1 MLSGVVPC
9 FEPSRLVPKALEAIA
24 VSRSGYG
31 PPAFAH
37 SVTLVSHSRMSH
49 TADTARGLPA
59 AHLYL
64 LLVHGSSHT
73 AAAIAAA
80 MSTAKQP
87 SQQLH
92 RQAACSSGRRSQ
104 LL

>member
-37 SVTLVSHSRMSH
+37 SVTLVSQDELVLADATMVPLLEKIVPNVPSIRAVVLLTDKWVHRMPGVL
-49 TADTARGLPA
+49 AYGLLWP
-59 AHLYL
+59 LS
-64 LLVHGSSHT
+64 V
-73 AAAIAAA
+73 
-80 MSTAKQP
+80 P
-87 SQQLH
+87 W
-92 RQAACSSGRRSQ
+92 C
-104 LL
+104 